1 MKKFALNHI
10 EITATLMARF
20 ISKNI
25 VATRLIDNVEI
36 GLNYDLWILEHR
48 FILANSNVK
57 QFDSGLINANDII
70 IMIKKVF
77 PLNIYE
83 IINFFELLKC
93 DYLEN

>member
-1 MKKFALNHI
+1 
-10 EITATLMARF
+10 MARF

-25 VATRLIDNVEI
+25 VATRLIDKVEI
-36 GLNYDLWILEHR
+36 RLYYDLWILEPR
-48 FILANSNVK
+48 FILVNSNGK

>member
-25 VATRLIDNVEI
+25 VAIGLIDKVDI
-36 GLNYDLWILEHR
+36 GLNYDLWILELR
-48 FILANSNVK
+48 FILANSNGK
-57 QFDSGLINANDII
+57 QLDSGLINANDII

-77 PLNIYE
+77 LLNIYE
-83 IINFFELLKC
+83 IINFFELLKY